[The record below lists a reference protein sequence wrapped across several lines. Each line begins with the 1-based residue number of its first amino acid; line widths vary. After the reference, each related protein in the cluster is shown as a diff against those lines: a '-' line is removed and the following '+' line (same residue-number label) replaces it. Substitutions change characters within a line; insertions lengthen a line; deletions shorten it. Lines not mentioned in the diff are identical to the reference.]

1 MPLLRNLITTVSLI
15 SLLLL
20 SVPFSTSQEV
30 ENEEEF
36 SYVQGS
42 ENGPEH
48 WGEIHGEWAACGK
61 GRSQSPID
69 LLNKRVQ
76 QVSSLGTL
84 HRSYRPSNA
93 ILKNRGH
100 DIMLQWEDD
109 AGALWINGT
118 NYDLKQLHWH
128 SPSEHTI
135 NGQRYS
141 LEMHMVHQS
150 ADQKIAVVGILYT
163 TGRPDPFLARME
175 SYIKKISDTHEAE
188 EKLGPV
194 DPRSIKRGSRKYYRY
209 MGSLTTPPCTEGVA
223 WTIVKKVQFGET
235 RKNEMSLFLK
245 CSQVRTVSKEQV
257 HLLREA
263 VHDNFE
269 MNARPIQKIY
279 DRIVSLYRPHTFQN

>member
-1 MPLLRNLITTVSLI
+1 MPLLRNLITTISLI

-84 HRSYRPSNA
+84 RRSYSPSNA

-118 NYDLKQLHWH
+118 TYDLKQLHWH

-175 SYIKKISDTHEAE
+175 SYIKKIGDTHEAE

-223 WTIVKKVQFGET
+223 WTIVKKV
-235 RKNEMSLFLK
+235 
-245 CSQVRTVSKEQV
+245 RTVSKEQV

-279 DRIVSLYRPHTFQN
+279 DRIVSLYRPHNFQN